1 MTKQSK
7 AKADQG
13 YVPKAVP
20 QVCGNCAN
28 FASDFVRVSQFYD
41 CQVEKNK
48 RCTLGGFAVKKMG
61 TCDKFRMSLEAIIK

>member
-28 FASDFVRVSQFYD
+28 FASDMIKPYLGNSFVK
-41 CQVEKNK
+41 ETNM
-48 RCTLGGFAVKKMG
+48 RCVLGGFAVKKMG
-61 TCDKFRMSLEAIIK
+61 TCDLYGGDPEKNK